1 VAKSRSGL
9 GRGLEALLPAGGLQ
23 HVPVE
28 SILPNPLQPRRA
40 IDDTELEELVASIRQ
55 YGVLQPVVV
64 TRSAEPG
71 KYHLVVGE
79 RRWRAARQAG
89 LQSIPAL
96 IRSAGTRESLELA
109 LVENL
114 QRADLSPL
122 EEAEAFHTLLSEF
135 GLTQEQIAERV
146 GKSRSAVANTL
157 RLRNL
162 TQAAKAALEAGQI
175 TEGHARALLALG
187 PELQA
192 RVLGEVI
199 QRGLNVRQTEQLIQ
213 QLQATPK
220 IRHTRQPDP
229 LTAEWEDLLRRSL
242 ATKVEIQHRGKA
254 GRIVIHYYSVEELHG
269 LVERLGGES

>member
-1 VAKSRSGL
+1 L
-9 GRGLEALLPAGGLQ
+9 GRGLEALLPASGLQ
-23 HVPVE
+23 HLPVE
-28 SILPNPLQPRRA
+28 SILPNPLQPRRTM
-40 IDDTELEELVASIRQ
+40 DEGELEELAASIRQ
-55 YGVLQPVVV
+55 HGVLQPVVV

-79 RRWRAARQAG
+79 RRWRAAQRAG
-89 LQSIPAL
+89 LQTIPAL
-96 IRSAGTRESLELA
+96 VRSAGTREALELA

-162 TQAAKAALEAGQI
+162 PQAAKEALEAGQI
-175 TEGHARALLALG
+175 TAGHARALLALA
-187 PELQA
+187 PELQVQ
-192 RVLGEVI
+192 VLGEI
-199 QRGLNVRQTEQLIQ
+199 LQRGLNVRQTEQLIQ
-213 QLQATPK
+213 HLQATPK
-220 IRHTRQPDP
+220 IRPARPPDP

-254 GRIVIHYYSVEELHG
+254 GRIVIHYYSLEELHS
-269 LVERLGGES
+269 LVERLGGEE